1 MEILNSTQKYAKAEN
16 VEIQLLSH
24 KDVLTIMIEDDG
36 IGYRENKSE
45 KIAYGIGIK
54 SINFRIGYLNGHLQ
68 TDRNDREP
76 H

>member
-36 IGYRENKSE
+36 VGYRENKSE
-45 KIAYGIGIK
+45 KN
-54 SINFRIGYLNGHLQ
+54 SIWDWNEKYQIPYWLLKWSSA
-68 TDRNDREP
+68 DRPE
-76 H
+76 